1 MSDEV
6 VKTRMLEEY
15 VEYWMDKGAVETRED
30 KEYKR
35 LTEDID
41 KKNQMILDMALPWQ
55 RKVVANLIDDIKSM
69 ENARSSMEMDSV
81 IKMIYNSTENGK

>member
-1 MSDEV
+1 MSEEV
-6 VKTRMLEEY
+6 VKSRMLEEY
-15 VEYWMDKGAVETRED
+15 VEYWMDKGALEAREE
-30 KEYKR
+30 KEYQR

-55 RKVVANLIDDIKSM
+55 RKVVAELIDDIKSM

-81 IKMIYNSTENGK
+81 IKLIYNSKEDRK

>member
-6 VKTRMLEEY
+6 VKSRMLEEY
-15 VEYWMDKGAVETRED
+15 VEYWMDKGAVEVREE
-30 KEYKR
+30 KEYQR

-41 KKNQMILDMALPWQ
+41 KKNKIILDMALPWQ
-55 RKVVANLIDDIKSM
+55 RKVIAELIDDIKSM

-81 IKMIYNSTENGK
+81 IKMIYNSTEGNK